1 MKKSKLLTKKI
12 LIPAGLIFVVLI
24 GLSYAANRTIV
35 ADRLAEMAYQEEY
48 GNKKTSDGQFII
60 SFMPSENNQ
69 KIASL
74 GGFAGGFYD
83 LPVAE
88 VPHEYEGMP
97 IVAVD
102 EQAFSEFLNLQKVV
116 LPQTIETIGSRAFA
130 ICPALKEV
138 YLPASVVS
146 ISEDAFDESPNVT
159 LYVEKGSYAEK
170 FAAEHEM
177 TYESYTPEPLA
188 DVPEEEKLQ
197 AVYDKLYQEKLMYY
211 DIIYDYTGTPLCA
224 VTAWNA
230 MSDDKNLE
238 IPNQIDGADVR
249 AIGENAF
256 IRCNN
261 LNAIV
266 MPETLESVG
275 RGAFQDNGG
284 LQKVYFHEGVSYIAY
299 DAFEGAS
306 QVTICAPKN
315 SYAHHYA
322 VEHGMNFEEWYG
334 G

>member
-35 ADRLAEMAYQEEY
+35 ADRLAEMAYREEY
-48 GNKKTSDGQFII
+48 GSKGTSDGQFVI
-60 SFMPSENNQ
+60 SFTPGENNQ

-177 TYESYTPEPLA
+177 TYEFYTPEPLA

-197 AVYDKLYQEKLMYY
+197 AVYDQQYEEKLTY

-224 VTAWNA
+224 VTVWNA

-238 IPNQIDGADVR
+238 IPNQIDGVDVR
-249 AIGENAF
+249 VIDAEAF
-256 IRCNN
+256 GNYGN
-261 LNAIV
+261 LDTIV

-275 RGAFQDNGG
+275 RVAFHNNGG

>member
-12 LIPAGLIFVVLI
+12 LIPVVLIFVVLI

-48 GNKKTSDGQFII
+48 GSKATSDGQFVI
-60 SFMPSENNQ
+60 SFMPGENNQ

-74 GGFAGGFYD
+74 GSFAGGFFD

-97 IVAVD
+97 IVGVD

-170 FAAEHEM
+170 FAVEHEM

-197 AVYDKLYQEKLMYY
+197 AVYDQRYEEKLMY

>member
-12 LIPAGLIFVVLI
+12 LIPVGLIFVVLI

-35 ADRLAEMAYQEEY
+35 ADRLAEMTYREEY
-48 GNKKTSDGQFII
+48 GNKATSDGQFVI
-60 SFMPSENNQ
+60 SFTPGENNQ

-74 GGFAGGFYD
+74 GGFGGGFYD

-97 IVAVD
+97 IVGVD
-102 EQAFSEFLNLQKVV
+102 EQAFSEFLNLQKVI

-130 ICPALKEV
+130 ACPALKEV
-138 YLPASVVS
+138 YLPGSVVS
-146 ISEDAFDESPNVT
+146 ISEDAFDKSPKVT
-159 LYVEKGSYAEK
+159 LFVEKDSYAEK

-177 TYESYTPEPLA
+177 PYEFYTPEPLA

-197 AVYDKLYQEKLMYY
+197 AIYDQQYEEKLTY

-238 IPNQIDGADVR
+238 IPNQIDGVDVR
-249 AIGENAF
+249 VIGENAF
-256 IRCNN
+256 AKYGN
-261 LNAIV
+261 LDTIV

-275 RGAFQDNGG
+275 RVAFQDNGG

-322 VEHGMNFEEWYG
+322 VEHDMNFEEWYG